1 MNALLAV
8 GLILLVAI
16 LFGHVFRFLR
26 LPEITGYIAAG
37 ILMGPSAFGLITTD
51 TVTTLHVMSE
61 IALGII
67 LFSIGTAFNFD
78 RLLAVGRKI
87 AIVSVTEAVFTGSL
101 VLIVSN
107 LVGLDWRVCV
117 FLAVISMSTAPAA
130 TMMVMREVKSYGP
143 LTDTITGVVA
153 INKIVVLLAFT
164 LSIAY
169 VGVSSDVA
177 SDAGSWAVLYEAG
190 FTLFWE
196 TFGSIAVGFLV
207 GFLLSYWEPYMDEV
221 GERQILVIGSILMIV
236 GASQALHV
244 SPLIAAMAAGCTL
257 TNLTKRVE
265 LLGEVIRGLDP
276 PLYAIFF
283 VLAGAA
289 TQLDVLKELGAAG
302 VLFVVARFIGKV
314 GGMAIGSRISD
325 MPPVVVRYLGISML
339 ALADLAIGL
348 SYEVGRRYPDLD
360 TSVSTIVL
368 SAVAF
373 YELAGPLAT
382 RFAIFRAGE
391 ANPSAPARAIPES
404 A

>member
-1 MNALLAV
+1 MNTLLAV

-16 LFGHVFRFLR
+16 LFGHLFRAIR

-37 ILMGPSAFGLITTD
+37 IMVGPSALGLITSD

-78 RLLAVGRKI
+78 HLLAVGRRI
-87 AIVSVTEAVFTGSL
+87 AVVAVTEAVLTGSL
-101 VLIVSN
+101 VLIATNVA
-107 LVGLDWRVCV
+107 GLDWRVCL
-117 FLAVISMSTAPAA
+117 FLSVISMSTAPAA
-130 TMMVMREVKSYGP
+130 TMMVMREVRSFGP

-153 INKIVVLLAFT
+153 INKLVVLGAFSLAV
-164 LSIAY
+164 AY
-169 VGVSSDVA
+169 VGIETRSGDE
-177 SDAGSWAVLYEAG
+177 AGAMAVLYEAAYG
-190 FTLFWE
+190 LVWE
-196 TFGSIAVGFLV
+196 TFGSAALGYLV
-207 GFLLSYWEPYMDEV
+207 GLLLSYWEPFMAEV
-221 GERQILVIGSILMIV
+221 GERQILVIGSILLIV

-244 SPLIAAMAAGCTL
+244 SPLIAALAAGCTL
-257 TNLTKRVE
+257 TNITNRVQ

-289 TQLDVLKELGAAG
+289 TQIETLRELGWAG
-302 VLFVVARFIGKV
+302 ILFVLARLVGKTVGMSLGARF
-314 GGMAIGSRISD
+314 SE
-325 MPPVVVRYLGISML
+325 MPPQVVRYLGLSVL

-348 SYEVGRRYPDLD
+348 SHEVGRRYPDLD
-360 TSVSTIVL
+360 VSVSTIVL

-382 RFAIFRAGE
+382 RYAIMKSGE
-391 ANPSAPARAIPES
+391 ANT
-404 A
+404 

>member
-16 LFGHVFRFLR
+16 LFGHLFRFLR

-37 ILMGPSAFGLITTD
+37 ILMGPSALGLITSD

-78 RLLAVGRKI
+78 HILAVGRKI
-87 AIVSVTEAVFTGSL
+87 AIISVTEAVLTGSL
-101 VLIVSN
+101 VLIASN
-107 LVGLDWRVCV
+107 MAGLDFRVCV

-130 TMMVMREVKSYGP
+130 TMMVMREVKSFGP

-153 INKIVVLLAFT
+153 VNKIVVLMAFSLAT
-164 LSIAY
+164 AY
-169 VGVSSDVA
+169 VGMQASS
-177 SDAGSWAVLYEAG
+177 STEAGALAIVYEAIYS
-190 FTLFWE
+190 FFWE
-196 TFGSIAVGFLV
+196 TFGSMAVGYLV
-207 GFLLSYWEPYMDEV
+207 GLLLSYWEPFMDEV

-244 SPLIAAMAAGCTL
+244 SPLIAALAAGCTL
-257 TNLTKRVE
+257 TNLTNRVE

-289 TQLDVLKELGAAG
+289 TQLDVLQELGIAG
-302 VLFVVARFIGKV
+302 FLFVLARLLGKV
-314 GGMAIGSRISD
+314 VGMAVGSRITD
-325 MPPVVVRYLGISML
+325 MPPAVVRYLGISML

-382 RFAIFRAGE
+382 RFAIFKAGE
-391 ANPSAPARAIPES
+391 ANQEAGRAVVPKPA
-404 A
+404 

>member
-16 LFGHVFRFLR
+16 LFGHLFRYLR
-26 LPEITGYIAAG
+26 LPEITGYLAAG
-37 ILMGPSAFGLITTD
+37 ILMGPSALDFISSE

-78 RLLAVGRKI
+78 HLLAVGRKI
-87 AIVSVTEAVFTGSL
+87 AIVSVTEAIITGSL
-101 VLIVSN
+101 VMIVTN
-107 LVGLDWRVCV
+107 LAGLDPLVCV
-117 FLAVISMSTAPAA
+117 FLSVISMSTAPAA
-130 TMMVMREVKSYGP
+130 TMMVMRELKSYGP
-143 LTDTITGVVA
+143 LTDAITGVVA
-153 INKIVVLLAFT
+153 LNKIVVLLAFT
-164 LSIAY
+164 VAMAY
-169 VGVSSDVA
+169 VGMRTNVA
-177 SDAGSWAVLYEAG
+177 SESGALAVLYEAAHM
-190 FTLFWE
+190 LFWE
-196 TFGSIAVGFLV
+196 TFGSMAVGYLV
-207 GFLLSYWEPYMDEV
+207 GLLLSYWEPFMDEV

-257 TNLTKRVE
+257 TNITNRVQ

-289 TQLDVLKELGAAG
+289 TQLDVLRELGIAG
-302 VLFVVARFIGKV
+302 VLFVIARLVGKTV
-314 GGMAIGSRISD
+314 GMSIGSRITD
-325 MPPVVVRYLGISML
+325 MPPTVVRYLGVSML

-348 SYEVGRRYPDLD
+348 SHEVGRRYPELD

-391 ANPSAPARAIPES
+391 ANPDAATPALPKTA
-404 A
+404 

>member
-1 MNALLAV
+1 MNTLLAV

-16 LFGHVFRFLR
+16 LFGHIFRFLR
-26 LPEITGYIAAG
+26 LPEITGYLAAG
-37 ILMGPSAFGLITTD
+37 ILMGPSALGLITSD

-67 LFSIGTAFNFD
+67 LFSIGTAFNFVH
-78 RLLAVGRKI
+78 LMAVGRRI
-87 AIVSVTEAVFTGSL
+87 AIVSITEAVFTGSL
-101 VLIVSN
+101 VLIICN
-107 LVGLDWRVCV
+107 LVGIDWRVCV

-130 TMMVMREVKSYGP
+130 TMMVMREVKSFGP

-153 INKIVVLLAFT
+153 INKIVVLLAF
-164 LSIAY
+164 SIAMAY
-169 VGVSSDVA
+169 VGMQSGSTTE
-177 SDAGSWAVLYEAG
+177 AGALMVLYEAG

-196 TFGSIAVGFLV
+196 TFGSMAVGYLV
-207 GFLLSYWEPYMDEV
+207 GMLLSYWEPFMDEV
-221 GERQILVIGSILMIV
+221 GERQILVIGSILLIV

-244 SPLIAAMAAGCTL
+244 SPLIAALAAGCTL
-257 TNLTKRVE
+257 TNLTRRVE

-302 VLFVVARFIGKV
+302 VFFVIARLIGKV
-314 GGMAIGSRISD
+314 GGMAIGSRLTD
-325 MPPVVVRYLGISML
+325 MPPMVVRYLGVSML

-391 ANPSAPARAIPES
+391 ANPAPARQAVPKT